1 MTTKIVLAAGTGF
14 LGKCLMRNY
23 TNKDV
28 EFVIL
33 TRNPQVDKANVRY
46 VKWDGRTVGN
56 WQHELEG
63 AEAIINLAGR
73 TVNCRYTDENRKQII
88 DSRVDST
95 NAVGIAINRCNVPPK
110 VWINAGSAAIF
121 GNSGSGVMVEDSP
134 QGNNFSAQVCKQ
146 WEEIF
151 NDIITPLTRKVFLR
165 IGMVLGK
172 GGGVLEPFINLA
184 LLGLCGKQG
193 SGQQYISWMHEK
205 DFTRCIEFAI
215 SKNIQGTYNCT
226 APNPVTNA
234 VFTTTVRRTIG
245 VPFGIPAPALFIKIG
260 GAIIGTEAE
269 LLLTGRRVIPQAL
282 TQQGFT
288 FTYPEIDAALKQ
300 VVE

>member
-1 MTTKIVLAAGTGF
+1 
-14 LGKCLMRNY
+14 MRNY
-23 TNKDV
+23 TDNDV

-33 TRNPQVDKANVRY
+33 TRSPQAAKGNVRY
-46 VKWDGRTVGN
+46 IKWDGTTVGN

-73 TVNCRYTDENRKQII
+73 TVNCRYTDENKKQII

-95 NAVGIAINRCNVPPK
+95 NAVGIAINRCAVPPK

-146 WEEIF
+146 WEETF
-151 NDIITPLTRKVFLR
+151 NDLITPLTRKVFLR

-184 LLGLCGKQG
+184 RLGLCGKQG
-193 SGQQYISWMHEK
+193 NGQQYISWMHEK
-205 DFTRCIEFAI
+205 DFARCIEFAI
-215 SKNIQGTYNCT
+215 SNNIEGTYNCT
-226 APNPVTNA
+226 APQPVTNA
-234 VFTTTVRRTIG
+234 VFTKTVRQAMG
-245 VPFGIPAPALFIKIG
+245 VPFGIPAPALLIQIG
-260 GAIIGTEAE
+260 GTLIGTEPE
-269 LLLTGRRVIPQAL
+269 LLLTGRRVVPQAL
-282 TQQGFT
+282 MQQGFT
-288 FTYPEIDAALKQ
+288 FIYPEIDAAMRE
-300 VVE
+300 VMA